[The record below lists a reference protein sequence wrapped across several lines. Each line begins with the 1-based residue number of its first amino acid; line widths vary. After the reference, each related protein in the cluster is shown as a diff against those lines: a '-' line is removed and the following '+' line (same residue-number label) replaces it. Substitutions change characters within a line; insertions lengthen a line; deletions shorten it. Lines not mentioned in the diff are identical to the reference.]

1 LPAIRNV
8 LCLCAALALAAC
20 ATYKQQTTESL
31 LESAGFRA
39 VAANT
44 PERIQALNSLP
55 SRKISRVERNGNT
68 YFVYP
73 DTKECRCLRVGRQEQ
88 FDRYQRLAA
97 GAKAERLE
105 VTGADTQSDAFK
117 GYDPW

>member
-1 LPAIRNV
+1 M
-8 LCLCAALALAAC
+8 AARALWVSAFLVAAC
-20 ATYKQQTTESL
+20 AVFPQQKTESL
-31 LESAGFRA
+31 LQTAGFRI

-44 PERIQALNSLP
+44 PEKIQALNSLP
-55 SRKISRVERNGNT
+55 PNRISRVDRDGKT

-88 FDRYQRLAA
+88 YERYRRLASD
-97 GAKAERLE
+97 AKAETLE
-105 VTGADTQSDAFK
+105 VTGANTESDAFK

>member
-1 LPAIRNV
+1 MPALRT
-8 LCLCAALALAAC
+8 ALWVALVAVAC

-31 LESAGFRA
+31 LASAGFRA

-55 SRKISRVERNGNT
+55 SRQISRVVRDGQT

-73 DTKECRCLRVGRQEQ
+73 DTKECRCLRVGREEQ
-88 FDRYQRLAA
+88 YERYKRLAA
-97 GAKAERLE
+97 GAKAETLE
-105 VTGADTQSDAFK
+105 VTGASTQSEAFK

>member
-1 LPAIRNV
+1 MPAVRKALWI
-8 LCLCAALALAAC
+8 ALAAAAC

-31 LESAGFRA
+31 LASAGFRA

-44 PERIQALNSLP
+44 PERINALNSLP
-55 SRKISRVERNGNT
+55 SRQISRVVRDGQT

-73 DTKECRCLRVGRQEQ
+73 DTKECRCLRVGREEQ
-88 FDRYQRLAA
+88 YERYKKLAA
-97 GAKAERLE
+97 GAKAETLE
-105 VTGADTQSDAFK
+105 VTGASTQNETFK